1 MRWRTCHL
9 IEDDEP
15 LLHDGRVHQDGMH
28 GIAEH
33 ARRMRERQE
42 GAEVRENIVFGM
54 EGPSER
60 ELRKM

>member
-1 MRWRTCHL
+1 M
-9 IEDDEP
+9 
-15 LLHDGRVHQDGMH
+15 HDGRVHQDGMQ

>member
-1 MRWRTCHL
+1 M
-9 IEDDEP
+9 
-15 LLHDGRVHQDGMH
+15 Q

-42 GAEVRENIVFGM
+42 GAEGRDQIVFGM
-54 EGPSER
+54 EGPSDR

>member
-1 MRWRTCHL
+1 MEDL
-9 IEDDEP
+9 PPEDDEP
-15 LLHDGRVHQDGMH
+15 LLHDGPVHEVGMH

-42 GAEVRENIVFGM
+42 GAEVREQIVFGI

>member
-1 MRWRTCHL
+1 MEDL
-9 IEDDEP
+9 PPEDDEP
-15 LLHDGRVHQDGMH
+15 LLHDGRVHQDGMQ

-42 GAEVRENIVFGM
+42 GAEVRDLIVFGM